1 MDKMKILLLYPE
13 MPNNITN
20 CKETVRFAGRKS
32 SFPPIG
38 LLTVA
43 ALLPEG
49 WKKKV
54 VDMNTDSLNL
64 KDLAWADY
72 VFISAMNV
80 QAKSVFDI
88 IKICNENNSKIVA
101 GGPLFTH
108 EYEHFEG
115 VDHFVLNEAE
125 ITLPEF
131 LKDLEKGNPKKIYQS
146 KEFADVE
153 KTPPPMW
160 ELVDLNKYLYSIV
173 QYSRGCPY
181 LCDFCDVTALFG
193 RRPRVKTPEQIIAEL
208 DVLVSTGKTESI
220 LFADDNLIGNK
231 KLLKKE
237 LLPALIE
244 WRRKNP
250 YAPGFTTQLTINLAD
265 DEELCHL
272 LLEAGFRHVLIGIE
286 SIEEESLKAMRKN
299 QNAGRNI
306 LEIVKY
312 LQGMGFMII
321 GTFIVGLDT
330 DKPTVFD
337 DVINFIKKS
346 GIVYVIINVLKAPP
360 GTELYDRMVR
370 ENRLLKKFEFDEDK
384 TNIVPLMDTE
394 ELHKG
399 YKKILIEVYSSE
411 KILDRVLQYYKDK
424 NNLYKV
430 KTSLKRKLTIA
441 HVASFFRITYKLGIK
456 QKKRKYFWKLLLETI
471 KYNYNFLD
479 HAIFY
484 ATLMYQYEILL
495 EIFLKRIE
503 TECLYIQ
510 INCLL
515 E

>member
-1 MDKMKILLLYPE
+1 MKILLLYPE

-20 CKETVRFAGRKS
+20 CKETVRLAGRKS

-43 ALLPEG
+43 ALLPGE
-49 WKKKV
+49 WEKKL
-54 VDMNTDSLNL
+54 VDLNTDALDTRDL
-64 KDLAWADY
+64 KWADY
-72 VFISAMNV
+72 VFLSAMNV
-80 QAKSVFDI
+80 QAKSVFEV
-88 IKICNENNSKIVA
+88 IKICVENGCKIVA

-108 EYEHFEG
+108 EYQHFEG
-115 VDHFVLNEAE
+115 VAHFVLNEAE
-125 ITLPEF
+125 ITLPQF
-131 LKDLEKGNPKKIYQS
+131 LNDLKNGSPKKIYQS
-146 KEFADVE
+146 KEFADVQ
-153 KTPPPMW
+153 KTPVPMW
-160 ELVDLNKYLYSIV
+160 ELVDMNKYLYSIV
-173 QYSRGCPY
+173 QFSRGCPY

-193 RRPRVKTPEQIIAEL
+193 RRPRTKTPEQIIAEL
-208 DVLVSTGKTESI
+208 DILVSSGNTESI

-231 KLLKKE
+231 NVLKKE

-244 WRRKNP
+244 WRSRHP

-286 SIEEESLKAMRKN
+286 SIEEDSLIAMKKK
-299 QNAGRNI
+299 QNAGRDI

-346 GIVYVIINVLKAPP
+346 GIVYVIVNVLKAPP
-360 GTELYDRMVR
+360 GTELYDRMER

-384 TNIVPLMDTE
+384 TNIVPVMDTNL
-394 ELHKG
+394 LHQG
-399 YKKILIEVYSSE
+399 YKKILTEVYSSE
-411 KILDRVLQYYKDK
+411 KIVERVLQYYRDK

-430 KTSLKRKLTIA
+430 KTSLKRKITFA
-441 HVASFFRITYKLGIK
+441 QVKSFFRILYSLGIRDA
-456 QKKRKYFWKLLLETI
+456 KRKYFWKLILETL
-471 KYNYNFLD
+471 KYNYHFVD

-495 EIFLKRIE
+495 EIFLEKDRNGVFIYSNK
-503 TECLYIQ
+503 LSA
-510 INCLL
+510 
-515 E
+515 